1 MKNIPGNKTKIL
13 VLGGL
18 SILVLF
24 LLVASL
30 GKLQFKPA
38 KAFAY
43 EQSSGSA
50 PQVVPPTWNG
60 LVYVIIF
67 MAGVLIILFILLP
80 SDQRKKY
87 LIAFGLLTIAGIVIL
102 LILSHLSLG
111 KPVLQQQENAGNAI
125 ISPVPGP
132 TNTRV
137 PEVIPAVFIPPQ
149 VSLWSSFFVA
159 LVFIL
164 VLAGVGGWVF
174 WSRRKLHA
182 PYESLAEIAL
192 SALEEIEAGKDWG
205 DAIVNSYLRMNKA
218 VAEWRGI
225 HRTASM
231 TPAEFAE
238 YLTSTHLPQE
248 AVSQLTT
255 LFERVRYGEKES
267 TPKDIQ
273 EAVECLTTIL
283 DYCQKAR

>member
-1 MKNIPGNKTKIL
+1 MKHIPGNKTKIL
-13 VLGGL
+13 ILGGL
-18 SILVLF
+18 SILLLF

-30 GKLQFKPA
+30 GHLQFKPA

-43 EQSSGSA
+43 EHSSGSA
-50 PQVVPPTWNG
+50 PQVIPPTWNG
-60 LVYVIIF
+60 LVYMIIF

-87 LIAFGLLTIAGIVIL
+87 LIAFGLLTLAGIVIL
-102 LILSHLSLG
+102 LILSRLSLG
-111 KPVLQQQENAGNAI
+111 KPVQQQHETVGNAI

-132 TNTRV
+132 TNT
-137 PEVIPAVFIPPQ
+137 PAPGVIPSVFTPPQ
-149 VSLWSSFFVA
+149 VSMWSSFFVA
-159 LVFIL
+159 LAFIL
-164 VLAGVGGWVF
+164 VLAGVGGWIF
-174 WSRRKLHA
+174 WSRRKLEA

-205 DAIVNSYLRMNKA
+205 DAIVNSYQRMNKA

-225 HRTASM
+225 HRMASM

-238 YLTSTHLPQE
+238 YLISTHLPQG

-255 LFERVRYGEKES
+255 LFERVRYGEKKS
-267 TPKDIQ
+267 TPIAIQ